1 MYEALT
7 VFAGELA
14 SREIEDHWGTCGLD
28 DFIDAFYDSIKDT
41 RIDYFETLERYGVE
55 MSDRG
60 LEACDVEHANAE
72 LVRALIFDPCE
83 TGPFRRGP
91 SGRICPQRVS
101 RPMLVPLE
109 GTGRGPGA
117 RCYTIARWPRE

>member
-1 MYEALT
+1 MYETLT

-14 SREIEDHWGTCGLD
+14 SRKTEDNWGTCGLD

-41 RIDYFETLERYGVE
+41 KIDCFETLERYGVE

-72 LVRALIFDPCE
+72 LVRALILTLYNRTVSPRACWADTPA
-83 TGPFRRGP
+83 TG
-91 SGRICPQRVS
+91 SSIDVCS
-101 RPMLVPLE
+101 
-109 GTGRGPGA
+109 A
-117 RCYTIARWPRE
+117 